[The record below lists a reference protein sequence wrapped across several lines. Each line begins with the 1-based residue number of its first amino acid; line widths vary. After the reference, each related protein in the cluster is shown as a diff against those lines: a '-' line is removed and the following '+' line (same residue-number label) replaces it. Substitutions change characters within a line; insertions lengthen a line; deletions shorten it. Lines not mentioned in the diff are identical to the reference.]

1 MNEGKGDKMK
11 KRIIA
16 AVILIFCVVG
26 AFAAVT
32 AVEPQVSMEAAT
44 KKKVPSI
51 NTVYS
56 AVKKAYGEDYI
67 PNMRL
72 SEDEANTRY
81 GISGSW
87 YSGVIAEIPMMNV
100 HSDELVIVKAKNSSA
115 KKKIKSALT
124 AYQKK
129 LKEDTFQYPANQL
142 KLQASR
148 VYVKGN
154 YVCFFSLGMISDAQ
168 AAQSDESKVIEAYK
182 AENAKAVKA
191 IQKLYK

>member
-1 MNEGKGDKMK
+1 MK

-16 AVILIFCVVG
+16 AVILIFCLVG

-81 GISGSW
+81 GISGSL

>member
-1 MNEGKGDKMK
+1 MK
-11 KRIIA
+11 KKIMTVA
-16 AVILIFCVVG
+16 LALLCAFG
-26 AFAAVT
+26 AFATVT

-44 KKKVPSI
+44 KKKAPSL
-51 NTVYS
+51 NAVYS
-56 AVKKAYGEDYI
+56 AVKKTYGKDYL

-72 SEDEANTRY
+72 TKDEVKTRY
-81 GISGSW
+81 NISSSL
-87 YSGVIAEIPMMNV
+87 YSGVIAEVPMMSA

-115 KKKIKSALT
+115 KKKIKSALV

-154 YVCFFSLGMISDAQ
+154 YVCFFSLGMISNSQ
-168 AAQSDESKVIEAYK
+168 SSQSDESKVIEAYK